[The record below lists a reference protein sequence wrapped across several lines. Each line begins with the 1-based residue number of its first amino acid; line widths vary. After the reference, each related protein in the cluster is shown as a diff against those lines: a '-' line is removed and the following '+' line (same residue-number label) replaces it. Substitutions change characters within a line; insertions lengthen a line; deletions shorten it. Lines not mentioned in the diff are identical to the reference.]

1 MITVKSP
8 VRVALNKLYPASI
21 YARPALAPLVVGVGG
36 QTGKAQQQLTEMYKY
51 TIKQM
56 AISPFAVNSEE
67 YMKRIREE
75 YGYVDDGTYD
85 AMGTVGAVVGAGMG
99 ALIGSGVP
107 ASLIKDGTPKLISKR
122 YATSQAFQRRN
133 INKFINENTDLVNT
147 YNKALDV
154 NKNNINKLT
163 KHIKSND
170 LQELYRNESMLK
182 LLEKDPIKNAEKIKE
197 LNETIST
204 LRQSANDETLKTFD
218 SLKSSVENSSKALSN
233 SIDDIAQSSSKY
245 TDDVLE
251 IASKGKS
258 VTKFANTAMGVAGTV
273 MDVASLGLNIAGAVQ
288 AFEDG
293 SVLDSILYSVGA
305 VGDAASIAGDVITYI
320 PGVGTVVGT
329 ALNWIGALVSMGAG
343 ALIGMK
349 VGETVGH
356 SLSPEG
362 AKAQQLFAE
371 NLYGS
376 MFTRPLT
383 TVATVLTS
391 TIAVPVALNA
401 LSSSKNKVISAIG
414 NTLVHN
420 AWGNYIRSATT
431 MMATQGINALTTK
444 VEDAWI
450 PPQNAEDVNFVT
462 AFSVVGDLNDN
473 LFGATAR
480 KATLLGLAKGDPHAQ
495 TEALA
500 KAWGYSNEDIYY
512 NPTFDD
518 IRQAVGIDL
527 GNIGNSI
534 LGIVGEV
541 LIDPQNLSEIADKLS
556 TDRMVNA
563 GTSSGVKSLSVLR
576 AKFVAG
582 ESIDIN
588 DPALRLI
595 FDMTED
601 GHQLKTLM
609 FNSETNK
616 YELPTELN
624 KDLQKV
630 QIYKDG
636 DTYKQ
641 LFVEDNKV
649 KSKIISNDVQDLY
662 NKVDYDM
669 THLGSLS
676 ETNLRKILRDYYTHY
691 LNKGKDGVR
700 DVYISRQ
707 VQRLS
712 GSKYVAENAS
722 DLLFVD
728 NMTKFIED
736 TFKKETNL
744 DIVSIKNNMTQT
756 LKNNPDE
763 FKNKFASL
771 YKYYNIK
778 NEDADALIA
787 KVISD
792 FDLKLKTNDIV
803 NLYATHEGFHN
814 QMDLIQN
821 VTDTVNKIANPVLTG
836 VTHFKKFFID
846 WLNTTRSITNT
857 KYRADLVVKLEDIGT
872 KYKGF
877 TREDIDNAK
886 EELKAANEYIRKEI
900 TEEALKEEISKNTA
914 ATQEINNA
922 VHTQK
927 RVQDIVDDINESL
940 KEIKKH
946 SQEKR
951 LNDYT
956 IKDVDNR
963 EVIHVSESNIKE
975 IYDEIKSLNEKPH
988 LNYRE
993 KKRLDALTNAY
1004 ISYKW
1009 NNQLTQVHV
1018 KYLQDTANLFLML
1031 DELTQNTS
1039 KIFTD
1044 LLVTFNKFKL
1054 LTASENV
1061 TAEDLGKNL
1070 ETINKHFALLGIDSK
1085 FTIDDKGTV
1094 KISKD
1099 GKPVSRKDPTKNKN
1113 LRMYYDVDLSEY
1125 LCTLFN
1131 GKLAQRFGEQSTG
1144 SINVT
1149 EVFAI
1154 KTALGKIDFETW
1166 KDLTDEEKLN
1176 TLTAVL
1182 TAITSKDG
1190 ASSFRSYLLANPK
1203 ILTDIIRNVNNAAN
1217 NTTKGSFRISKPLA
1231 DVDLAFIK
1239 RTVMSQIMKKKETAG
1254 YAKLIKNIIDKLDSI
1269 ETYLNETKE
1278 VLNAAQFEDIKLF
1291 KKQLSHNL
1299 NYALKDNVMYDLL
1312 NEYIFIGNFQNK
1324 ILSLSPQSKGL
1335 VEVLSKQEL
1344 EKLNSGKMSLEET
1357 KAAHQRVATSK
1368 VITELKDI
1376 FKSSEYMEEI
1386 NELSVSK
1393 GITNT
1398 DETEATSTNGLLDA
1412 DAIGEEPIVY
1422 TKDELLQ
1429 HISDETI
1436 SLFVLDH
1443 EDILTTKFSDIKKLV
1458 TDWNTKNNTNL
1469 KDSDVVK
1476 ELKQYKRTKTTRYLE
1491 EQARKQVD
1499 EEHKKYTEYVRK
1511 GVPYNLDNK
1520 PSQTV
1525 KAEYDLARR
1534 STKSTER
1541 ITKIE
1546 AIDTLLNTGI
1556 FSKNIIDTDG
1566 YLRIKITPTHFSDG
1580 KKSLPFREF
1589 IGDTDNKV
1597 GVELLPGYKSEV
1609 ETFINNIIELVKSSK
1624 GSLQIEYRNKK
1635 YGINNIDSIKD
1646 DLVAA
1651 YMKYKSTYKGI
1662 NLLYNSISKHGNNK
1676 QYETATYYKKLLH
1689 NAVIVKLNRDF
1700 YNGKIPQIP
1709 GINYI
1714 DAKQYIKELKK
1725 YIQTL
1730 DSTSDTYKE
1739 LNKYIDELYKESKAT
1754 AEKKL
1759 TYDTN
1764 LKINKSLNPALNN
1777 LFKFE
1782 TDTIKSRNV
1791 NNPKLAEDIAKKS
1804 MIKDPYY
1811 RKMLQDLRDGKDE
1824 TTFIKFI
1831 NFLENYITETTSSFH
1846 KFKVI
1851 DFTGIT
1857 QEDDVYYFTH
1867 ANGFK
1872 VSLIEL
1878 MFEYHIT
1885 REQMYSLLNHVSKG
1899 LPEDKVTHIHTQV
1912 NNIYTEL
1919 SEMFIKQTSKEE
1931 FVSLISSKLD
1941 PNDKAYTD
1949 EIKKAEDAYDT
1960 LYNDWEARKL
1970 VTELTYNHRK
1980 TYTNNMLQISDFK
1993 ELYNPIT
2000 LYLVNRANNYYKT
2013 NYKYTNGVECKTL
2026 NDYFLMEII
2035 SWVPKTEDEKSLKRK
2050 YLEEIFFPDFK
2061 TAQNIFSESYIKKLE
2076 ARRDIWQACA
2086 NEDSNNP
2093 YFKIQINSLN
2103 QRIKYCKDNKLA
2115 DSENKK
2121 TWIDTVLNM
2130 SSNDPKIKTVL
2141 EVFSNTRKISDTDT
2155 YIPVRLNMGKDPI
2168 TGEDKYEYV
2177 LTTVAATEGLVK
2189 ETKGA
2194 GPLNIY
2200 IASRF
2205 YDKLKDIK
2213 DGNKTLPEEFIW
2225 NDGFGNVLI
2234 VKNPKEDIKKEAKD
2248 IKYEYEQSHKDT
2260 KHIYVLD
2267 PKQFKEFQDMFN
2279 KEELVSFSVTT
2290 EEFTPEIKEQ
2300 IEKGTIDT
2308 WEVPF
2313 IENRINVK
2321 SKVTVSAFI
2330 EDLQNI
2336 NKYLGKEPKNLTE
2349 SDLEHLYKYV
2359 DTFNKYPMLL
2369 KSYLSNVSLKQSDM
2383 FKNLVKDAETTE
2395 AFFEFMEFFK
2405 DENGEIKINLAYIAD
2420 YFTDA
2425 YIKQDK
2431 EVATDTTQW
2440 YTLKNKQI
2448 NGRAASDILLEALT
2462 YMRSKYKTS
2471 KVDLKYTNVLNANMN
2486 DKLFRLKNL
2495 MNVFLRQAKTA
2506 SHQGSKL
2513 KQAFNKMYDQDLY
2526 DLNAK
2531 LIDDEQAYNESKWI
2545 EYTKDTK
2552 TFKEVMDNLELD
2564 YIRNHNNITNNY
2576 ISRKQ
2581 AMNNEKYNLKESNL
2595 NFKTTYTIIKAIEE
2609 CKGNLFT
2616 IDEPFEIVYSNDT
2629 IKFLLETQDT
2639 YNLIKQLKDM
2649 GLSSN
2654 EINEFV
2660 YNEIVFPF
2668 IQNIAVEFKTSN
2680 VDKMMENYYKQP
2692 SEKTDVRYGALF
2704 NGALYIK
2711 EQKLYEQSQT
2721 IINNLAQGKLD
2732 NEYMKYINDLLDK
2745 CVSKNLIDT
2754 QLKQEIYNRI
2764 EMEFKNYLDIFKYA
2778 SGNKLSPVQLDNLFG
2793 GYPYTLIEN
2802 TVKSNNPNA
2811 TEDDIYKAYLQIN
2824 IKYLMDL
2831 LEEYTVDVDLLL
2843 MIQSSPKILKELED
2857 FAKEKGIDYT
2867 KQKQKTKITKDDFNK
2882 YSYKSNDLEKSHFIM
2897 YETGYNRSEQQAD
2910 TISNIAVK
2918 HDSIKDKNLDKS
2930 FIDKFLDSI
2939 SRNFTKSIK
2948 YEIRDINKDTQRVDY
2963 LKQNNILTIHDLE
2976 KHFYNKS
2983 NLKDKLSL
2991 EQYILGLRAY
3001 RAYNE
3006 KLRKHITTKDMSVGQ
3021 EQYNDAANMFLN
3033 SISGTDQERVDLM
3046 MQIYSEGSIINKYR
3060 KQLYSSEQTLQ
3071 SFKNDYDM
3079 VHSINSNI
3087 CNLSQNFMSW
3097 LKISF
3102 EDTLEQMYPGN
3113 KSKEVYKRKNFK
3125 ELFNIDSASAK
3136 TIERIFKESNNLHE
3150 FYNKLINTHTI
3161 KDKQTI
3167 MYKLLVTINHYK
3179 DLYKNTIT
3187 SRKWSDA
3194 IKYVETNE
3202 LAKNV
3207 KDLQSLDLIMGQGP
3221 DDGMHVFSEI
3231 NRPLKSL
3238 SSTLRTIQSINND
3251 LSRLVIDDVP
3261 SYVKALDEDIV
3272 VFREN
3277 KFTTA
3282 LRQLQAQS
3290 TRVLFKDQNEV
3301 SLGVDAA
3308 GKLNREFQA
3317 ENLDMMQ
3324 ELSAKKLEQ
3333 CMTINPTFH
3342 GIRTLFT
3349 DLLKLIKT
3357 DFKEHEF
3364 IRVQDVAAALRSF
3377 ESKPLNK
3384 SFYAGQYDVFVKD
3397 IQDFNEVNNAINDI
3411 NKFFEKDYLID
3422 IDTYTVKA
3430 IMGYMFY
3437 HMYCKS
3443 SDSVK
3448 HATFTKYMK
3457 NKAYDYTT
3465 IEHRLNDD
3473 VTRKIYT
3480 ICHATNESKPERML
3494 ELSKLIYKTST
3505 PTKAQEERLNMML
3518 SIADKHSTIEST
3530 DWEFWDTFD
3539 TVITEQLE
3547 PAQFE
3552 QYAAE
3557 RNVIKVVRE
3566 KLNTN
3571 EQKLKDINRSINI
3584 KSSSVRKLKTVKD
3597 GEIIDTE
3604 FHIKDGDTIVE
3615 QYLNDA
3621 NTDLNNE
3628 IIEYEKILNNKYIE
3642 IEKDRN
3648 IEILNFI
3655 ESDVIFNIL
3664 SKHGTDYNKYMEET
3678 IDPIKASID
3687 KDKNYLTNSYKIFD
3701 EDMIDKYIQA
3711 KLYIHSNQLKYN
3723 IIKQYRRNLT
3733 DTLALD
3739 IIKLEYTENNI
3750 DVNTLEADIK
3760 EFEEHMASLNA
3771 VEKAI
3776 SNAQYTSE
3784 TNKKINNKLDAL
3796 TDNIRNIYNLEQ
3808 TLEYYNNIDWK
3819 NIAVRDEQSIKIKD
3833 EQAFKYASKIFY
3845 MFIDDINK
3853 SKRTIAKRAY
3863 EQFKENLKSGKETI
3877 TTQEIKDRTETTLNN
3892 QTKKVLSGIQATY
3905 NNSCELPIMKSSTK
3919 TTIVEKTNDGVRII
3933 HDEANTRAELDRIS
3947 KELANAKESL
3957 ETSIKESEES
3967 MNMLPGQKHTINK
3980 DELKEILKDE
3990 YLKDIDSKNAIDIFN
4005 EIVYKSIKE
4014 QKPLSEYIKQTST
4027 LAEYLYSK
4035 RKKYLYE
4042 IYLKRINN
4050 SIDIVNT
4057 HIQEYIDYMNQS
4069 KNLTNVL
4076 IEIPGKD
4083 DTRIVELKQ
4092 QLITKYGEDVVNNNE
4107 QYINEAIS
4115 KPFTYNLKQNPAYKE
4130 IKDRI
4135 TILKEA
4141 KEHNQSNLND
4151 IDSYR
4156 KALETKEDLEAKRI
4170 EIEKEYNDK
4179 LIELKE
4185 IYQRVHNIKTNTSN
4199 SKLYNTYFNSTDAV
4213 GNVQERLKK
4222 DGIFIDESVF
4232 TEAGDVSL
4240 HNPVVDCTITMYN
4253 YMHQKGWIDTI
4264 TKVVD
4269 GKTITEKIVNKDKVK
4284 RFVVFDMETV
4294 KDITNTNKPY
4304 QMTIIEVTVENG
4316 VIKATPVTVYCNSY
4330 VFMDGTIE
4338 NPGVLLKQ
4346 FIEQQGDIYKKEEP
4360 NISQEE
4366 INRRVQKIIDTVSNR
4381 KNTLAKTA
4389 YLLDAITLRKVPIV
4403 AHNGKKFDFVNFDK
4417 FIKDSTS
4424 HIIRDEYFEY
4434 NLSYNKDDIQ
4444 NKINSLNLD
4453 KLKASDKFKTELQ
4466 MKIHELEK
4474 LYRSGE
4480 IFSQSALLKLETT
4493 LHQITVELSDIA
4505 VRDAVANA
4513 YQKLHGTTSN
4523 INLFED
4529 QNDEFDKIRK
4539 AFLEYYTEK
4548 DINKKQLIL
4557 TNIQSEFPD
4566 KYEVVKTLF
4575 ENTEKTLQ
4583 ENKAKE
4589 DSIFTKA
4596 VKSII
4601 EQYKLESKYTDN
4613 YNHELRMA
4621 SMLAEIESYT
4631 NMINHL
4637 QELGESDPNNKTVV
4651 YEEFLQ
4657 KQKEITQQLDKVNE
4671 EIIQLD
4677 NQIEEL
4683 NKQRIVQEEFSKKAY
4698 SKIYDA
4704 MVAIRNKTLYSIREA
4719 KMVLHRDLD
4728 TYIAN
4733 KNISNFNK
4741 NELEYNIHRAE
4752 LDISNL
4758 YNTLITLVKAFDS
4771 IKDSNGIFL
4780 KPEDLEDLAKNLDQR
4795 LSTVRTTEDSTKLL
4809 NYYTTRE
4816 QEVNKL
4822 LEDLSQTSTIWE
4834 ECWKDL
4840 KRSAENTVKQYKK
4853 NLILVLNNIKAKGF
4867 ETFVD
4872 EILLKVE
4879 AINTKKDLYDI
4890 RDTIL
4895 NYRNTNSDFKTFMLS
4910 DDLSNNL
4917 KLYIAQE
4924 GTFSKYLDI
4933 YSTTDTPAF
4942 SQNNKNIARQLL
4954 LEEQTMLANS
4964 ILVLKA
4970 MNMSNDK
4977 VVYDDIVY
4985 YIQKLLEN
4993 CGYSE
4998 EAVNKTLVETAERA
5012 MFRNVTGSIYKGDI
5026 DDETMYEEFLKDFTL
5041 AASSVIDKTDAI
5053 YKLDPSIKRHWKN
5066 AREGNDILALT
5077 IDPKVAVYDEN
5088 ENSIRISFN
5097 TDYYNNLQ
5105 TLVIPKDEKGKIK
5118 DQSAWRF
5125 EFTYMYNQKGQDL
5138 DNPKINKNLKYTMK
5152 EFKELINANK
5162 LFTNDGIYK
5171 KIMPYEYMVFE
5182 NSTDTNRQSI
5192 SRLINYFNNLSSS
5205 KNYEKFIKENTV
5217 YKNNLNITNLIPIN
5231 LSDRVRTKFAQ
5242 HIMLHNIAQST
5253 DFKLPNNAGLY
5264 TEIFKRVMGNLNA
5277 LKYGQY
5283 LMRMPEGYDND
5294 SILKILDKGIE
5305 DLNIETLKATEA
5317 SMGFSFSIKDEYS
5330 VQPMFSANTNTV
5342 RSILTSNVLYGTF
5355 TTIGVNNDIF
5365 ERFDNDT
5372 DNESKTLEDY
5382 IYNLEDG
5389 KDKERFEKWCDK
5401 KIEEEVANS
5410 KNKSEESIKRFI
5422 KQRKKE
5428 LTEQEKLR
5436 YSLLKKGNLSIFTP
5450 RVAQSNTLKKYDQD
5464 VLHPLGVNLTV
5475 AYTSDNR
5482 AFEDDFLID
5491 AKYARALGWN
5501 ESNKTWTKYGFKGAV
5516 KFIEGLHDMYG
5527 AVIVGKAPSVQDR
5540 GSYGAYLEMAYN
5552 VILDYKLGLKVSDKA
5567 KDILDKSDFVRDIKV
5582 FNTWKEADADTN
5594 KGLIYIVN
5602 NKIITDKDD
5611 KIDYALFL
5619 NNLIQNKVDL
5629 NNKAVFKDNKNGD
5642 IEFVEMLKAKV
5653 KDGSSYQIKDTKSDE
5668 MRTITYDKEST
5679 INKDGTVNILD
5690 EDGKVIGTR
5699 KANNEFFRG
5708 TLYVLM
5714 DAEHTASHMQTNAQL
5729 KNKTDSELAYISKD
5743 VTGSVEKGGMWS
5755 FTVEQS
5761 AAQKIGF
5768 EWINGI
5774 IGADTDNTTQDLAQ
5788 ITLDIIYN
5796 GAKAFT
5802 PIVKENKIDI
5812 EATIENILI
5821 EHKLSDAYKPYLK
5834 EYYYALQQ
5842 NKLNPNDPIWQ
5853 DRLEIAEVRL
5863 QNHALD
5869 TYKGP
5874 KGLGY
5879 RSRFRR
5885 FWAAR
5890 NQLLA
5895 NTSLATGE
5903 IKFPANAFNNLAAN
5917 DKDNQWRTTES
5928 KEPIT
5933 QNKVNELLIQYAKDY
5948 NKEEITLDV
5957 IKNNQKEYYA
5967 ELYKRL
5973 RYLGFLDD
5981 NFEIKGKFTE
5991 EVQGAEVT
5999 TYIDSLKLKAD
6010 TLTQTV
6016 AYVIAIRSP
6025 VQDYAATPVLKITGV
6040 TEHAA
6045 VEGNAAMYA
6054 IMGADNDG
6062 DTAAFIAV
6070 KSDEVKDGCLKN
6082 LDAFNKSEVSDYA
6095 DGYYDKGYLQS
6106 LRGDLGIKQKDNIA
6120 DNAINYYKH
6129 ASTKYAY
6136 IGKKTSS
6143 STKYTMRLIDEKNRT
6158 GILYCDSKGDKR
6170 YSALY
6175 AKVTINGITDTIENF
6190 YQKCK
6195 RDKNGKIPG
6204 KGKPVDHIILNGTKH
6219 PASKLSEYYEELW
6232 RLYFKENPDLLEE
6245 ASNYKE
6251 FKDRFKGK
6259 SINSQENVIS
6269 KLVEEYLNPIKEL
6282 NKLSVIRKGDTHYTY
6297 TEMIA
6302 SASMDLFKK
6311 IQNKVSSKNIKL
6323 GKLTG
6328 AEENEMFWI
6337 ESHIW
6342 INSNK
6347 QTIPSEKRKDGSE
6360 YTKNFYKDADQIKEY
6375 YDKHKEEIQ
6384 QLKLIEYY
6392 LNNTPEGMQFVEEHL
6407 EDMIKAANYA
6417 TLVRGHVS
6425 KVNIGVTGGLR
6436 KDVNLGTL
6444 LSIFP
6449 NMNRTISTSD
6459 EDELIEAQNKLWNEQ
6474 YGINDIENLTVEKL
6488 ATTLFSDIFTW
6499 DLNKLKQLR
6508 DNPNSF
6514 NCKYKD
6520 SLDYE
6525 IIAKT
6530 MAEVVIEYKL
6540 IEKGLPKLIDLVKTN
6555 TPTYKHV
6562 YELLDSE
6569 AEYLLE
6575 PMKSLY
6581 NKLKDNPELLVTKV
6595 NDVVLGMVK
6604 TYYLSRF
6611 VNDFESNI
6619 RDTNTK
6625 EVVVKYLNNFK
6636 NQYILTRIISK
6647 RLNDVIQQPISL
6659 SKHGSSLGDYTLV
6672 HEELGNNAK
6681 EMAKKYAINKVF
6693 FGDSLHHARAITM
6706 GNEYDLYERKDIRFE
6721 VSDKLKNKRKT
6732 NSKDNNILQQLN
6744 KQSLQ
6749 TSLDRSLIAIVKYD
6763 ICGGFIS
6770 DKEVSKFIE
6779 HFEIFTKTLSDNLS
6793 KRHSNVLDIQEM
6805 FSNNKQAIELIKAI
6819 KFFEHY
6825 NVSIYRLIQGA
6836 YHMLNKIKEAKSY
6849 DEDITPSQFKRLV
6862 GITNLKGI
6870 NKKLIQEQYK
6880 NANNAIQYFVNYI
6893 TEKDNPIS
6901 DSIIINEELSF
6912 GDEDTIVYN
6921 PFDTYEYTDKDLWLA
6936 ASEQLS
6942 INEYRFPD
6950 DIKENKTLDNLINQ
6964 IGVRNLETK
6973 TTKDQLIKDII
6984 SDIFKLDN
6992 VRRNQI
6998 DIIKNNKRK
7007 ETTSNVIQ
7015 QIIND
7020 NVTDYKFIR
7029 PHTEEAA
7036 KYYKELS
7043 DINKELESIRKKKE
7057 STESKKLEL
7066 ELSKNKLLNLQDST
7080 KELDPGN
7087 TIKLLKA
7094 ERNKLQDKYNK
7105 SLEQSIKFA
7114 MLSSGLSDV
7123 LYLIQ
7128 RDSTPTNLKILN
7140 KEDIKKFNNQLIVNM
7155 DNYQHPFHILVNSFR
7170 TGLNNNDIDW
7180 NKLYKYIKTHYS
7192 ELRITQVIKANNN
7205 EGLARQ
7211 LFDFIKVKDTAKYK
7225 DNKTWNELSR
7235 KEKKKYLEQHNK
7247 KVKVESFEDLQ
7258 NLTKNS
7264 VQDIKYILK
7273 NKKMYDAIGDDV
7285 VLSDFIT
7292 PTLKQIKIRNVED
7305 LKKIWELITTQG
7317 DKAPSIGFTYLNEIL
7332 SATEDA
7338 YKPYKLAGKAGYIAA
7353 GFNMAQKALMRMSSG
7368 FLLRNAMDTFNQLI
7382 SDMYL
7387 EQGISGIALNSKQI
7401 VKYLLY
7407 GESIYNNYKRISE
7420 ERMFTLSEILLA
7432 NNNINKNI
7440 NLDDNLK
7447 VLKRYLE
7454 TYYLQGKALVS
7465 SSYRINERLKTAE
7478 ELYKRLETTTGY
7490 THKKLLAN
7498 QITTFLTNIKFTEYL
7513 EFFDTKIINGKP
7525 VLGLRIDA
7533 DADDKRK
7540 NAEKVSKTLYNKDD
7554 LYKSLLVEVSA
7565 YMQTNAQVDIFKQ
7578 KNYKEMYDMVNQT
7591 KYELTHNTRDKTIKE
7606 IEKEIEYI
7614 RDEANKDIGAWI
7626 TNKPLSLYTHITERT
7641 ENIAR
7646 ILGFIYCR
7654 ELYGKTFDDSVQT
7667 SLKMWFNYGQR
7678 SPLEMQLT
7686 YDIPY
7691 ISFPI
7696 RSISNWSSRLL
7707 NPKYARLMD
7716 DIIDGVYSQY
7726 ADEDGQYSEYE
7737 QFMIQNGWIPITNN
7751 LGIRAGSGAFD
7762 IVNLLKDPA
7771 EQIKQRSNPILRG
7784 LSELVYGSHDIVQ
7797 AAKQLAT
7804 VGKINQAAQF
7814 VTAGAYNASKGTWS
7828 EPSIGKMFTA
7838 TFEYN
7843 DYEKYTP
7850 KQYSYL
7856 YNNNGRAKYYEN
7868 IYRDWFTKYGRMRKP
7883 TQDPVQLV
7891 KGIQW
7896 KQFLKK
7902 MQNKYRR

>member
-8 VRVALNKLYPASI
+8 VRVAINKLYPASI

-56 AISPFAVNSEE
+56 AVSPFSVNSEE

-75 YGYVDDGTYD
+75 YGYADNGMYD

-99 ALIGSGVP
+99 SFIGSGIP
-107 ASLIKDGTPKLISKR
+107 ASLIKDGTPRLVSKR

-133 INKFINENTDLVNT
+133 INKFINENTDIVNT

-154 NKNNINKLT
+154 NKDNVKQLT
-163 KHIKSND
+163 KYIKSND
-170 LQELYRNESMLK
+170 LQELYRNEAMLK

-204 LRQSANDETLKTFD
+204 LKQSADADTLKTFD
-218 SLKSSVENSSKALSN
+218 SLKSSVENSSKTLSN
-233 SIDDIAQSSSKY
+233 SIDEIAQSSSKY
-245 TDDVLE
+245 ADDVLE
-251 IASKGKS
+251 IAAKGKS
-258 VTKFANTAMGVAGTV
+258 ITKFANTAMGVAGTA
-273 MDVASLGLNIAGAVQ
+273 MDVASLGFNIAGASQ
-288 AFEDG
+288 AFQDG
-293 SVLDSILYSVGA
+293 DVWSGAWYTVGA
-305 VGDAASIAGDVITYI
+305 LGDVVSVVGDAITYI
-320 PGVGTVVGT
+320 PGVGTAVGT

-343 ALIGMK
+343 ALVGMK

-356 SLSPEG
+356 SLTPEG

-376 MFTRPLT
+376 MVTRPLT

-391 TIAVPVALNA
+391 TIAVPLALNA
-401 LSSSKNKVISAIG
+401 LSASKNKIISGIG

-444 VEDAWI
+444 VEDSWR
-450 PPQNAEDVNFVT
+450 PPQDAEDVNFVT
-462 AFSVVGDLNDN
+462 AFSVIGDLNDN

-500 KAWGYSNEDIYY
+500 RAWGYSNEDIYY

-541 LIDPQNLSEIADKLS
+541 LIDPQNLSEIADKIS
-556 TDRMVNA
+556 TDHMVNA
-563 GTSSGVKSLSVLR
+563 GTSSGVKNLSVLR

-582 ESIDIN
+582 EHIYIN
-588 DPALRLI
+588 DPALKLI
-595 FDMTED
+595 FDMTDD

-616 YELPTELN
+616 YEIPTELN

-630 QIYKDG
+630 QIYKDN

-641 LFVEDNKV
+641 LFVEDNKI
-649 KSKIISNDVQDLY
+649 KSKTISNDIQDLY
-662 NKVDYDM
+662 NKVDYDV
-669 THLGSLS
+669 THLGNLS
-676 ETNLRKILRDYYTHY
+676 ETNLRKVLRDYYRYY
-691 LNKGKDGVR
+691 LNKGKDGVHE
-700 DVYISRQ
+700 VYISRQ
-707 VQRLS
+707 AQRLS

-728 NMTKFIED
+728 NMTKFIEN

-744 DIVSIKNNMTQT
+744 DVVSMKNNMIQT
-756 LKNNPDE
+756 LENNPDE

-787 KVISD
+787 KVVSD

-803 NLYATHEGFHN
+803 NLYAVHEGFHN
-814 QMDLIQN
+814 QMDFIQN
-821 VTDTVNKIANPVLTG
+821 VTDTINKIANPVLTG

-872 KYKGF
+872 KYQGF

-886 EELKAANEYIRKEI
+886 EELKSANEYIRKEI

-927 RVQDIVDDINESL
+927 RVQDIVDDINKSL
-940 KEIKKH
+940 EEIKKH

-956 IKDVDNR
+956 IKDADNR

-975 IYDEIKSLNEKPH
+975 IYDEIKSLNEKH
-988 LNYRE
+988 NLNYRE

-1018 KYLQDTANLFLML
+1018 KYLQDTANLFMML

-1039 KIFTD
+1039 KVFTD

-1054 LTASENV
+1054 LTVSENV
-1061 TAEDLGKNL
+1061 SAEDLGKNL

-1099 GKPVSRKDPTKNKN
+1099 GKPVSRKDPIKNKN

-1131 GKLAQRFGEQSTG
+1131 GKIAQRFGEQSTG
-1144 SINVT
+1144 SINIT

-1154 KTALGKIDFETW
+1154 KTALGKIDFEAW

-1176 TLTAVL
+1176 TLTTVL
-1182 TAITSKDG
+1182 TAIISKDG
-1190 ASSFRSYLLANPK
+1190 ASSFRSYLLAKPK
-1203 ILTDIIRNVNNAAN
+1203 ILKDIIRNVNNAAD
-1217 NTTKGSFRISKPLA
+1217 NTTKGTFRINKPLV

-1278 VLNAAQFEDIKLF
+1278 ILNAEQFEDIKLF

-1357 KAAHQRVATSK
+1357 KAAHQRVATSE
-1368 VITELKDI
+1368 VVTELKDI
-1376 FKSSEYMEEI
+1376 FKSSEYMDEV

-1393 GITNT
+1393 GITDTN
-1398 DETEATSTNGLLDA
+1398 ETEVTSTNGLLDA

-1429 HISDETI
+1429 HVSDETI
-1436 SLFVLDH
+1436 SLFISEH
-1443 EDILTTKFSDIKKLV
+1443 ENILTTKFSDIKKLV
-1458 TDWNTKNNTNL
+1458 ADWNTNNNTNL
-1469 KDSDVVK
+1469 KDSDVIK

-1511 GVPYNLDNK
+1511 GIPYNLDNK

-1556 FSKNIIDTDG
+1556 FSKNIIDMEG
-1566 YLRIKITPTHFSDG
+1566 CLRIKITPTHFSDG
-1580 KKSLPFREF
+1580 KKSIPFREF
-1589 IGDTDNKV
+1589 IGDVDDKI

-1609 ETFINNIIELVKSSK
+1609 EAFVDNIIELVKSSK
-1624 GSLQIEYRNKK
+1624 GSLQIEYKNKK

-1662 NLLYNSISKHGNNK
+1662 NLLYNSVSKHGNNK

-1689 NAVIVKLNRDF
+1689 NSIIVKLNKDF
-1700 YNGKIPQIP
+1700 YNGKVPQIP
-1709 GINYI
+1709 GINYT
-1714 DAKQYIKELKK
+1714 DAKQYIKELRK

-1730 DSTSDTYKE
+1730 DNTSDIYKE

-1754 AEKKL
+1754 AERKL

-1764 LKINKSLNPALNN
+1764 LKINKSLNPTLND

-1782 TDTIKSRNV
+1782 TDTIKSRNI
-1791 NNPKLAEDIAKKS
+1791 NHPKLAEDIAKKS

-1824 TTFIKFI
+1824 TTFIKFV

-1912 NNIYTEL
+1912 NNVYTEL

-1931 FVSLISSKLD
+1931 FVALISSKLD
-1941 PNDKAYTD
+1941 PNDKAYAD

-1993 ELYNPIT
+1993 ELYNPTT

-2013 NYKYTNGVECKTL
+2013 NYKYANDVECKTL

-2035 SWVPKTEDEKSLKRK
+2035 SWVPKTEDEKALKRK

-2076 ARRDIWQACA
+2076 ERRDIWQACA
-2086 NEDSNNP
+2086 NEDADNP

-2103 QRIKYCKDNKLA
+2103 QRIEYCKNNKLA
-2115 DSENKK
+2115 DSESKES
-2121 TWIDTVLNM
+2121 WINTVLNM
-2130 SSNDPKIKTVL
+2130 SPNDPKIKTVL
-2141 EVFSNTRKISDTDT
+2141 EVFSNTRKISDTNA

-2177 LTTVAATEGLVK
+2177 LTTVAASEGLVK

-2205 YDKLKDIK
+2205 FDKLKDIK
-2213 DGNKTLPEEFIW
+2213 DSNKILPEEFTW
-2225 NDGFGNVLI
+2225 DDGFGNVLI

-2267 PKQFKEFQDMFN
+2267 PKQFKELQDMFN

-2359 DTFNKYPMLL
+2359 DTFNEYPMLL
-2369 KSYLSNVSLKQSDM
+2369 KSYLSNVSLKQSDI
-2383 FKNLVKDAETTE
+2383 FRNLVKDAETTE

-2405 DENGEIKINLAYIAD
+2405 DENDEIKINLAYIAD

-2513 KQAFNKMYDQDLY
+2513 KQAFNKMYNQDLY

-2531 LIDDEQAYNESKWI
+2531 LIDDEQTYNESKWI

-2552 TFKEVMDNLELD
+2552 SFKEVMDNLELD
-2564 YIRNHNNITNNY
+2564 YIRNHNSIADNY
-2576 ISRKQ
+2576 INRKQ

-2595 NFKTTYTIIKAIEE
+2595 NFKTTHAIIKAVEE

-2616 IDEPFEIVYSNDT
+2616 INEPFEIVYSNDI

-2639 YNLIKQLKDM
+2639 YNLIKQLKDI

-2660 YNEIVFPF
+2660 YDEIVFPF
-2668 IQNIAVEFKTSN
+2668 VQNIAVEFKTYD
-2680 VDKMMENYYKQP
+2680 VKKMMDNYYKQP

-2711 EQKLYEQSQT
+2711 EQELYERSQT
-2721 IINNLAQGKLD
+2721 IINNLVQGKLD
-2732 NEYMKYINDLLDK
+2732 NEYMQYINDLLDK
-2745 CVSKNLIDT
+2745 CISKNLIDT
-2754 QLKQEIYNRI
+2754 QIKQEIYNRV
-2764 EMEFKNYLDIFKYA
+2764 EMEFKNYLDIFRY
-2778 SGNKLSPVQLDNLFG
+2778 SYTNKLSPVQLDNLFG
-2793 GYPYTLIEN
+2793 GFSYAYIEN
-2802 TVKSNNPNA
+2802 VVKNNNPNA
-2811 TEDDIYKAYLQIN
+2811 TEDDIYKEYLQIN
-2824 IKYLMDL
+2824 IRYLMDI

-2843 MIQSSPKILKELED
+2843 IIQASPKTVKELED

-2867 KQKQKTKITKDDFNK
+2867 KQKQKTKVKQDDFNR
-2882 YSYKSNDLEKSHFIM
+2882 YVYKSNDLEKSHFIM
-2897 YETGYNRSEQQAD
+2897 YKTGYNRSEQQAD
-2910 TISNIAVK
+2910 TISNVALK
-2918 HDSIKDKNLDKS
+2918 HDSVKDKDLDKS
-2930 FIDKFLDSI
+2930 FIDKFLNSI
-2939 SRNFTKSIK
+2939 SHNFSKSIK
-2948 YEIRDINKDTQRVDY
+2948 YEVRDIDKDVQIVDY
-2963 LKQNNILTIHDLE
+2963 LKQNNILTIRDLE

-2983 NLKDKLSL
+2983 DLKNKLSL

-3001 RAYNE
+3001 QAYNE
-3006 KLRKHITTKDMSVGQ
+3006 KLRKHINTKDASVGQ
-3021 EQYNDAANMFLN
+3021 EQYDDAVNRFLN
-3033 SISGTDQERVDLM
+3033 SVSGTDQERIDLM
-3046 MQIYSEGSIINKYR
+3046 MQVYNEGSILNKYR
-3060 KQLYSSEQTLQ
+3060 KQLYSSKQTLQ

-3087 CNLSQNFMSW
+3087 CNISQNFMTW

-3102 EDTLEQMYPGN
+3102 EDTLEQIYPGN

-3125 ELFNIDSASAK
+3125 DLFNIDSASAK
-3136 TIERIFKESNNLHE
+3136 TIERIFKESINLHE

-3161 KDKQTI
+3161 KDKQII

-3187 SRKWSDA
+3187 SRKWSEA

-3238 SSTLRTIQSINND
+3238 SSTLRTIQSLNND
-3251 LSRLVIDDVP
+3251 LSRLVIDDAP

-3272 VFREN
+3272 VFKEN

-3290 TRVLFKDQNEV
+3290 TRILFKDQDEV
-3301 SLGVDAA
+3301 SVGVHNASE
-3308 GKLNREFQA
+3308 LNKEFQA

-3342 GIRTLFT
+3342 SIRTLFT
-3349 DLLKLIKT
+3349 ELLKLIKT
-3357 DFKEHEF
+3357 DFTEYEF
-3364 IRVQDVAAALRSF
+3364 IRVQDVTAALRSF

-3397 IQDFNEVNNAINDI
+3397 VQDFSEVDKAIDDI
-3411 NKFFEKDYLID
+3411 NKFFDKDYLID
-3422 IDTYTVKA
+3422 MDTYTVKA

-3437 HMYCKS
+3437 HIYCKS

-3448 HATFTKYMK
+3448 HAAFTKYMK

-3465 IEHRLNDD
+3465 IEHKLNDD

-3480 ICHATNESKPERML
+3480 ICHATNESKPERIL
-3494 ELSKLIYKTST
+3494 ELSKLMYKTST

-3571 EQKLKDINRSINI
+3571 EQKLKDINKSINI
-3584 KSSSVRKLKTVKD
+3584 KISSTRKLKTVKD
-3597 GEIIDTE
+3597 GEIINTE
-3604 FHIKDGDTIVE
+3604 FHIKDDDKVVE
-3615 QYLNDA
+3615 QSLIDA
-3621 NTDLNNE
+3621 NKDLNNE
-3628 IIEYEKILNNKYIE
+3628 IIEYEKVLNNKYIE
-3642 IEKDRN
+3642 IEKARN

-3664 SKHGTDYNKYMEET
+3664 NKHGTDYNKYMEDT
-3678 IDPIKASID
+3678 MNPIKTSID
-3687 KDKNYLTNSYKIFD
+3687 KDKTYLVNSYKIFN

-3711 KLYIHSNQLKYN
+3711 KLYIHSKQLKYN

-3733 DTLALD
+3733 DPLTLD
-3739 IIKLEYTENNI
+3739 MIKLGYTENNI
-3750 DVNTLEADIK
+3750 DTTTLETDIK
-3760 EFEEHMASLNA
+3760 EFETHISSLDA

-3784 TNKKINNKLDAL
+3784 TNKKINNKLDSL
-3796 TDNIRNIYNLEQ
+3796 TDNIRSVYNLEQ
-3808 TLEYYNNIDWK
+3808 TLAYYNNIDWK

-3833 EQAFKYASKIFY
+3833 EEAFKYAAKIFY

-3853 SKRTIAKRAY
+3853 YKRTVAKESY
-3863 EQFKENLKSGKETI
+3863 KQFKENIKSGKEAI
-3877 TTQEIKDRTETTLNN
+3877 TTQEIVDRTKTTLNN

-3905 NNSCELPIMKSSTK
+3905 NNSCELPVMNTSTK
-3919 TTIVEKTNDGVRII
+3919 TTIVEKTDDGVRII
-3933 HDEANTRAELDRIS
+3933 HDEDNTQAELNRIS
-3947 KELANAKESL
+3947 KELADTKEYL
-3957 ETSIKESEES
+3957 ETNIKESEES
-3967 MNMLPGQKHTINK
+3967 MNMLTGQKHTINK

-4005 EIVYKSIKE
+4005 DIVYKSIKE
-4014 QKPLSEYIKQTST
+4014 QKPLSEYTKQTST

-4050 SIDIVNT
+4050 SIDIVNKHT
-4057 HIQEYIDYMNQS
+4057 QEYIDYMNQS
-4069 KNLTNVL
+4069 KNLVNVL
-4076 IEIPGKD
+4076 IETQGKD

-4107 QYINEAIS
+4107 QYINESIS
-4115 KPFTYNLKQNPAYKE
+4115 KPFTYSLKQNPAYKE
-4130 IKDRI
+4130 IKDKI

-4156 KALETKEDLEAKRI
+4156 KALETKEDLEKKQI
-4170 EIEKEYNDK
+4170 EIEEEYNDK
-4179 LIELKE
+4179 LIELKDV
-4185 IYQRVHNIKTNTSN
+4185 YQRVHNIKTNTSN

-4213 GNVQERLKK
+4213 KDVQERLEK
-4222 DGIFIDESVF
+4222 DGIFIDKSVF

-4240 HNPVVDCTITMYN
+4240 HNPVVDCAITMYN
-4253 YMHQKGWIDTI
+4253 YMHQKGWIDTV
-4264 TKVVD
+4264 TKEID
-4269 GKTITEKIVNKDKVK
+4269 GKTVTEKIVNKDKVK

-4330 VFMDGTIE
+4330 VFMDGTVE
-4338 NPGVLLKQ
+4338 NPGVLLRQ

-4366 INRRVQKIIDTVSNR
+4366 INRRVQKIIDTVSGR

-4389 YLLDAITLRKVPIV
+4389 YLLDVITLRKVPIV

-4434 NLSYNKDDIQ
+4434 NLSYSKDDIQ

-4453 KLKASDKFKTELQ
+4453 KLKASNKFKTELQ

-4480 IFSQSALLKLETT
+4480 IFSQSTLLKLETT

-4548 DINKKQLIL
+4548 DANKKQLIL

-4566 KYEVVKTLF
+4566 KHEVVKTLF

-4589 DSIFTKA
+4589 DSVFTKA

-4613 YNHELRMA
+4613 YNHELRMT

-4671 EIIQLD
+4671 EITQLD

-4840 KRSAENTVKQYKK
+4840 KRSAEYTVKQYKK

-4867 ETFVD
+4867 ETFID
-4872 EILLKVE
+4872 EILPKVE
-4879 AINTKKDLYDI
+4879 AINTKKDLYDV
-4890 RDTIL
+4890 RDLIL
-4895 NYRNTNSDFKTFMLS
+4895 EYRNTNNDFKTFMLS

-4954 LEEQTMLANS
+4954 LEEQTILANS

-4970 MNMSNDK
+4970 MNMSNNK

-5012 MFRNVTGSIYKGDI
+5012 MFRNVTGSIYKGDT

-5041 AASSVIDKTDAI
+5041 AASSVLDKTDAI
-5053 YKLDPSIKRHWKN
+5053 YKLDPKIKRHWKN

-5077 IDPKVAVYDEN
+5077 INPEIAVYDEN

-5097 TDYYNNLQ
+5097 TEYYNNLQ

-5171 KIMPYEYMVFE
+5171 KIMPHEYMVFE
-5182 NSTDTNRQSI
+5182 DSKDTNRESI

-5342 RSILTSNVLYGTF
+5342 RSILTSNILYGTF
-5355 TTIGVNNDIF
+5355 TPIGVNNDIF
-5365 ERFDNDT
+5365 ERFDNDIN
-5372 DNESKTLEDY
+5372 NEGKTLEDY
-5382 IYNLEDG
+5382 IYNLEDA

-5401 KIEEEVANS
+5401 KIEEEIANS
-5410 KNKSEESIKRFI
+5410 KNKSEGSIKRFI

-5428 LTEQEKLR
+5428 LIEQEKLR
-5436 YSLLKKGNLSIFTP
+5436 YSLLKKDNLSIFTP

-5464 VLHPLGVNLTV
+5464 ILHPLGVNLTV

-5552 VILDYKLGLKVSDKA
+5552 VILDYKLGLQVSDKA
-5567 KDILDKSDFVRDIKV
+5567 KAVLDKSDFVRDIKI
-5582 FNTWKEADADTN
+5582 FSTWKEADADTN

-5602 NKIITDKDD
+5602 NKIVTDKDD

-5642 IEFVEMLKAKV
+5642 IEFTEMLKAKV
-5653 KDGSSYQIKDTKSDE
+5653 KDGSSYQIKDLTSDE
-5668 MRTITYDKEST
+5668 MRTITYDREST

-5768 EWINGI
+5768 EWLNGI

-5802 PIVKENKIDI
+5802 PITKEDNIDI
-5812 EATIENILI
+5812 EATIEDILVK
-5821 EHKLSDAYKPYLK
+5821 HKLSDAYKPYLK

-5842 NKLNPNDPIWQ
+5842 NKLNPNDSIWK

-5903 IKFPANAFNNLAAN
+5903 IKFPANAFNNLSAN

-5928 KEPIT
+5928 IPQK
-5933 QNKVNELLIQYAKDY
+5933 KVDELLIKYAKDY

-5957 IKNNQKEYYA
+5957 VKNEQKEYYA
-5967 ELYKRL
+5967 ELYRRL

-6040 TEHAA
+6040 VEHAA
-6045 VEGNAAMYA
+6045 VEGNAAMYP

-6062 DTAAFIAV
+6062 DTAAFIAA
-6070 KSDEVKDGCLKN
+6070 KADEVKDGCLKN
-6082 LDAFNKSEVSDYA
+6082 LNASIKSEVSEYA

-6106 LRGDLGIKQKDNIA
+6106 LKGDLGIKQKDNAA

-6143 STKYTMRLIDEKNRT
+6143 STRFTGTLNDSSELQLKLIDENKPKK
-6158 GILYCDSKGDKR
+6158 SK
-6170 YSALY
+6170 
-6175 AKVTINGITDTIENF
+6175 I
-6190 YQKCK
+6190 
-6195 RDKNGKIPG
+6195 
-6204 KGKPVDHIILNGTKH
+6204 
-6219 PASKLSEYYEELW
+6219 
-6232 RLYFKENPDLLEE
+6232 
-6245 ASNYKE
+6245 
-6251 FKDRFKGK
+6251 
-6259 SINSQENVIS
+6259 
-6269 KLVEEYLNPIKEL
+6269 
-6282 NKLSVIRKGDTHYTY
+6282 IRKGDTHYTY
-6297 TEMIA
+6297 TEMIT
-6302 SASMDLFKK
+6302 SASKDLFKK
-6311 IQNKVSSKNIKL
+6311 LQNLVQSKNITLDKL
-6323 GKLTG
+6323 SGV
-6328 AEENEMFWI
+6328 EEDEMFWI

-6347 QTIPSEKRKDGSE
+6347 QTIPSEKREDGSN

-6375 YDKHKEEIQ
+6375 YNKYKKEIQ

-6392 LNNTPEGMQFVEEHL
+6392 LNNTPEGIQFVEEHL

-6449 NMNRTISTSD
+6449 NMNRTVSTND
-6459 EDELIEAQNKLWNEQ
+6459 EDVLIEAQNKLWNEQ
-6474 YGINDIENLTVEKL
+6474 YGITDVESLTVEKL

-6499 DLNKLKQLR
+6499 DLDKLKQLR

-6530 MAEVVIEYKL
+6530 MAEAVIEYKL
-6540 IEKGLPKLIDLVKTN
+6540 IEKGLPKLITLVKAT

-6581 NKLKDNPELLVTKV
+6581 DKLKNNPELLTTKV
-6595 NDVVLGMVK
+6595 NDVVLGMIK

-6619 RDTNTK
+6619 RNTK
-6625 EVVVKYLNNFK
+6625 TEEVVTKYLNNFK
-6636 NQYILTRIISK
+6636 NQFILTRIISK

-6681 EMAKKYAINKVF
+6681 EMAKKYAINKIF

-6706 GNEYDLYERKDIRFE
+6706 GNEYDLYDRKDIRFE
-6721 VSDKLKNKRKT
+6721 VSDNLKNKRKT
-6732 NSKDNNILQQLN
+6732 NSNNNNLLQQLD
-6744 KQSLQ
+6744 KYSLQ
-6749 TSLDRSLIAIVKYD
+6749 TSLDRSLVAIIKYD

-6770 DKEVSKFIE
+6770 NKEVDKFIE
-6779 HFEIFTKTLSDNLS
+6779 HFEIFTKALSDNLS

-6805 FSNNKQAIELIKAI
+6805 FSNDKQAIKLIEAI
-6819 KFFEHY
+6819 RFFEHY

-6849 DEDITPSQFKRLV
+6849 NENITPSQFKRLV

-6880 NANNAIQYFVNYI
+6880 NSNAAIQYFVNYI

-6912 GDEDTIVYN
+6912 GDDDIIVYD

-6936 ASEQLS
+6936 ASEQLA

-6964 IGVRNLETK
+6964 IGIRNLETK

-7007 ETTSNVIQ
+7007 ETTSNVMQ

-7020 NVTDYKFIR
+7020 NVTDYNYIR
-7029 PHTEEAA
+7029 PYTEEAA
-7036 KYYKELS
+7036 KYYRELS
-7043 DINKELESIRKKKE
+7043 NINKELESIRKNKE
-7057 STESKKLEL
+7057 SYESKKLEL
-7066 ELSKNKLLNLQDST
+7066 ELSRNKLLNLQDST
-7080 KELDPGN
+7080 KELNPEN
-7087 TIKLLKA
+7087 TIKLLEK
-7094 ERNKLQDKYNK
+7094 EKNELQNKYNK

-7128 RDSTPTNLKILN
+7128 RDATPANLKILD

-7170 TGLNNNDIDW
+7170 TGLNNKDIDW

-7192 ELRITQVIKANNN
+7192 ELRITQVIKANDN

-7247 KVKVESFEDLQ
+7247 KVKVKSFEDLQ

-7285 VLSDFIT
+7285 SLSDFIT

-7368 FLLRNAMDTFNQLI
+7368 FLLRNAMDTFNQLL

-7387 EQGISGIALNSKQI
+7387 EQGIAGIALNSKQI

-7432 NNNINKNI
+7432 NDNINKNI

-7454 TYYLQGKALVS
+7454 TYYLQGKALIN
-7465 SSYRINERLKTAE
+7465 SSYRISERLKVAE

-7490 THKKLLAN
+7490 THKKVLAN

-7540 NAEKVSKTLYNKDD
+7540 NAEKVSKMLYNKDD

-7578 KNYKEMYDMVNQT
+7578 KNYKEMYNMVNQT

-7614 RDEANKDIGAWI
+7614 RTEANKDIGAWI
-7626 TNKPLSLYTHITERT
+7626 TNKPLAMYTHITERT

-7646 ILGFIYCR
+7646 ILGFIYCK
-7654 ELYGKTFDDSVQT
+7654 ELYEKTFDDSVQN

-7707 NPKYARLMD
+7707 NPRYARLMD

-7762 IVNLLKDPA
+7762 IVNLLKDPV

-7784 LSELVYGSHDIVQ
+7784 LSELVYGSHDITQ
-7797 AAKQLAT
+7797 AAKQLAS

-7828 EPSIGKMFTA
+7828 EPSIGRMFTA

-7843 DYEKYTP
+7843 DYEKYIP

-7896 KQFLKK
+7896 KQFLKR